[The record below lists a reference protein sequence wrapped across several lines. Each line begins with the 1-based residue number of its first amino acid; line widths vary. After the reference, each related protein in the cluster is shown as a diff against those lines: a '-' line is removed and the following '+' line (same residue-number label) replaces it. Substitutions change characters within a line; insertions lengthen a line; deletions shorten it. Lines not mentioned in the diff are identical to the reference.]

1 MSATYFLEQLLNGT
15 GYGLMLFLIAAGL
28 TLVFGVMDTLNLA
41 HGTLFMGGG
50 YGAALTYGATG
61 SFGLAVLAGFAFAAG
76 MGLLLEAVLVK
87 RLYSRD
93 HLTQVLATFGVVLI
107 SEDVVKAV
115 FGPAPLMM
123 PTPAALAEPVS
134 LLPGLQYPA
143 YRILVLAAGLT
154 AAIALFLLLQR
165 TRMGMQLR
173 AGASDRGMAELMG
186 VRVRR
191 IFTLVFCLGA
201 ALAGVAGALLGPL
214 TAVQPGMG
222 ESILIPALVVIV
234 IGGIGSV
241 RGALAASLLVGLVDT
256 AARAFL
262 PLLAGKILPPSW
274 ASDVGNGVASIAMYV
289 VMALVLIY
297 RPSGLFPAR

>member
-1 MSATYFLEQLLNGT
+1 MSATYFLEQLLNGA

-76 MGLLLEAVLVK
+76 MGLLLEAVLIK

-123 PTPAALAEPVS
+123 PTPAALADPVS

-143 YRILVLAAGLT
+143 YRILVLVAGLT